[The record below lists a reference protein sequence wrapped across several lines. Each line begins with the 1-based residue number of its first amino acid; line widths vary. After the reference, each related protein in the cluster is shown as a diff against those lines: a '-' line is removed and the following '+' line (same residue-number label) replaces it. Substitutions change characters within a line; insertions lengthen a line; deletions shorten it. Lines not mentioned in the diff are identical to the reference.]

1 MLGIRDADEPV
12 MDIEL
17 RLLRSLVAIYER
29 GSLSRAAE
37 QLCCTQAAMS
47 MRLKMLEDEVGNQL
61 FLRRHHRMEPTA
73 IGSEIY
79 AKALG
84 VLASYDEL
92 IATMRSRE
100 VIQKVRIGVPDD
112 YAFGFLSTVM
122 RQLRHNMADIELEI
136 LCDLSANL
144 VAALQRQDLDC
155 ALVTLVSPP
164 TSARMV
170 VEAELRWVFHPSYRP
185 DTQVPLML
193 SAYPEGCV
201 FRRAMISALEAAQ
214 IPWRVVT
221 QSRSHAGVLSA
232 VRAGIAITSMA
243 QGTVPSDLAS
253 SADIGR
259 LPKLDSIPIYLMRPD
274 STPNPAVILIEDAIR
289 NQLELAHQQA

>member
-1 MLGIRDADEPV
+1 

-61 FLRRHHRMEPTA
+61 FLRRHHRMEPTPL
-73 IGSEIY
+73 GSEIY

-92 IATMRSRE
+92 ISTTRSRAL
-100 VIQKVRIGVPDD
+100 IHKVRIGLPDD
-112 YAFGFLSTVM
+112 YALGILTAVL
-122 RQLRHNMADIELEI
+122 RQLRLDMADVELEI
-136 LCDLSANL
+136 VCDLSANL
-144 VAALQRQDLDC
+144 VAALQRQDLDM

-164 TSARMV
+164 TSARLMI
-170 VEAELRWVFHPSYRP
+170 EAELRWVFHADFRLDPEAP
-185 DTQVPLML
+185 IML
-193 SAYPEGCV
+193 AAYPEGCV
-201 FRRAMISALEAAQ
+201 FRRAMISALEAAR

-221 QSRSHAGVLSA
+221 QSRSHAGVLTA
-232 VRAGIAITSMA
+232 VRAGIAVTSMA
-243 QGTVPSDLAS
+243 QGTAPSDLIS
-253 SADIGR
+253 ESAVPP
-259 LPKLDSIPIYLMRPD
+259 LPALASIPIYLMRSESSP
-274 STPNPAVILIEDAIR
+274 SVVVTRVEDALR
-289 NQLELAHQQA
+289 DRLELARSEA